1 MGADC
6 GIFDMRHAA
15 ARLRVPQWPR
25 FSVRGAHTMPSA
37 SLHIIREEHAS
48 LAAVLHSLRLLM
60 DQGPGDSPPTF
71 FDVMRAMLFYI
82 DEFPERLHHPKESQ
96 WLFPAVARRSPEAA
110 AVIEQLDR
118 DHEGGESTVRELQH
132 LLLAWELMGE
142 ARKEAFDQAL
152 RRYIAFYLE
161 HMRLEET
168 VVLPA
173 AQALLTAEEWA
184 AMDAAF
190 ATNVNPLAQGKP
202 RDPAY
207 DRLFTRIVMR
217 APSPIGL
224 G

>member
-1 MGADC
+1 MPS
-6 GIFDMRHAA
+6 IT
-15 ARLRVPQWPR
+15 LRV
-25 FSVRGAHTMPSA
+25 
-37 SLHIIREEHAS
+37 IREEHAS
-48 LAAVLHSLRLLM
+48 LAAVLHSLRLML
-60 DQGPGDSPPTF
+60 DQGPGDKPSAF

-82 DEFPERLHHPKESQ
+82 DEFPERQHHPKESR
-96 WLFPAVARRSPEAA
+96 WLFPKVAERSSEAA
-110 AVIEQLDR
+110 KAIERLER
-118 DHEGGESTVRELQH
+118 DHAGGEAAVRELQH
-132 LLLAWELMGE
+132 LLLGWELMGD
-142 ARKEAFDQAL
+142 ARREAFAL
-152 RRYIAFYLE
+152 ALAKYIDFYLE

-173 AQALLTAEEWA
+173 AQECLQPGDWV

-190 ATNVNPLAQGKP
+190 ASNTNPLAPGQA